1 MIIPRRPEPVAIQIA
16 RPQEQARIARARGNE
31 VRALWLEAE
40 ASHLEWEL
48 AERLEQASRVGIKS
62 RSRS

>member
-16 RPQEQARIARARGNE
+16 RLHEQARIARARGNE

-48 AERLEQASRVGIKS
+48 AERLDKERRVPM
-62 RSRS
+62 